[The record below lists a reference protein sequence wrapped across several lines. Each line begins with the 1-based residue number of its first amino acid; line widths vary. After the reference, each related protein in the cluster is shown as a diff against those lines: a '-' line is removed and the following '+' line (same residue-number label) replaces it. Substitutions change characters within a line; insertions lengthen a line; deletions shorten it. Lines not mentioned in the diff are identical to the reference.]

1 LSWRTEVHKG
11 HEVFLILSVPG
22 VLCGLSLLI
31 TNIVGDRSIFPVPPF
46 PKATAQAGFIELDQD
61 VSWYTASSAN
71 SAATTSGPLVSEAIQ
86 T

>member
-1 LSWRTEVHKG
+1 
-11 HEVFLILSVPG
+11 
-22 VLCGLSLLI
+22 
-31 TNIVGDRSIFPVPPF
+31 VPPF
-46 PKATAQAGFIELDQD
+46 PKSAVQAGFVELDQD